1 MGLLEGLFW
10 GIVGGTGAELL
21 GLFRLRHEAPES
33 FPGWLETSFYWG
45 VTISMIL
52 FGGLLVVAYLRSNMP
67 INPILALN
75 VGAAAPALLSSFM
88 AQAPRIEPG
97 TID

>member
-10 GIVGGTGAELL
+10 GTVGGAGAELL
-21 GLFRLRHEAPES
+21 GLFRLRHEAPEA
-33 FPGWLETSFYWG
+33 FPHWLETPFYWS
-45 VTISMIL
+45 VTIAMIL
-52 FGGLLVVAYLRSNMP
+52 FGGLLVIAYLRSNIP
-67 INPILALN
+67 VNPILALN

-88 AQAPRIEPG
+88 AQAPRIPPG